1 MAQTGKNIIITVLCV
16 ILMCAAVLSA
26 VLYAE
31 GYYDISFIDRDTP
44 DDEKTPPKTD
54 GGEVT
59 SGENDTSSTEDDVT
73 EDKIKIPDAGGYL
86 AEGYGVSGE
95 MYDKNVHIIA
105 KLPLDLPHNYTSGT
119 IIKPYTSVTLGRD
132 GVQNIRIPRK

>member
-1 MAQTGKNIIITVLCV
+1 MKRAYNVRPYRNMAQTGKNIIITVLCV
-16 ILMCAAVLSA
+16 ILMCSAVLSA

-59 SGENDTSSTEDDVT
+59 SGENDTSSTEAAVR
-73 EDKIKIPDAGGYL
+73 
-86 AEGYGVSGE
+86 E
-95 MYDKNVHIIA
+95 MK
-105 KLPLDLPHNYTSGT
+105 
-119 IIKPYTSVTLGRD
+119 
-132 GVQNIRIPRK
+132 